1 MFCQRPEYIAHK
13 VGQSIQQ
20 LKGKYKFA
28 WALLTERPFLC
39 KLIQTLDV
47 ELIDYVCGQLGVEKV
62 NPDSEERLIE
72 LGMTGLP
79 LSDWS
84 RSRCRQH
91 GREQPSKD
99 HWFCDSLVM
108 VVFCAEL
115 DKGGSWAQQPLT
127 EVWQLPEHTCRNATK
142 SRSSMRC
149 WQ

>member
-79 LSDWS
+79 LVPGAPTGLGLDAANMAGNS
-84 RSRCRQH
+84 RPRTT
-91 GREQPSKD
+91 
-99 HWFCDSLVM
+99 
-108 VVFCAEL
+108 
-115 DKGGSWAQQPLT
+115 GSGTAW
-127 EVWQLPEHTCRNATK
+127 
-142 SRSSMRC
+142 
-149 WQ
+149 

>member
-79 LSDWS
+79 LVPGAPIGLGLDAANMAGNS
-84 RSRCRQH
+84 RPRTT
-91 GREQPSKD
+91 
-99 HWFCDSLVM
+99 
-108 VVFCAEL
+108 
-115 DKGGSWAQQPLT
+115 GS
-127 EVWQLPEHTCRNATK
+127 ATA
-142 SRSSMRC
+142 
-149 WQ
+149 W

>member
-62 NPDSEERLIE
+62 NPEQALASPKRAEIVHVFTAVLYPWTDDSEERLIE

-79 LSDWS
+79 LVPGAPIGLGLDAANMAGNS
-84 RSRCRQH
+84 RPRTT
-91 GREQPSKD
+91 
-99 HWFCDSLVM
+99 
-108 VVFCAEL
+108 
-115 DKGGSWAQQPLT
+115 GS
-127 EVWQLPEHTCRNATK
+127 ATA
-142 SRSSMRC
+142 
-149 WQ
+149 W